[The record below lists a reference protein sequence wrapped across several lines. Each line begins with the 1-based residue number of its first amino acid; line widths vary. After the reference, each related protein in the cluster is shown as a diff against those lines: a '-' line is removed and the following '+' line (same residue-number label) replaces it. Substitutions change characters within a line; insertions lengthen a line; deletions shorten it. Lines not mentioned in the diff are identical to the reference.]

1 MAQPTISPNPFLST
15 LKAADAVPAVL
26 HPLVL
31 LSISDHITRHTLR
44 KQQGPVVGALLGQQN
59 GRQVTLE
66 HTFDF
71 AVDKDNEGKAQFDET
86 WFKDRV
92 EQSMSPPPKICASLW
107 WPIVQ
112 KTRKNE

>member
-1 MAQPTISPNPFLST
+1 MGPSTTPSNPFLST
-15 LKAADAVPAVL
+15 VKAADAVPAVL

-44 KQQGPVVGALLGQQN
+44 KQPGPVVGALLGQQN

-71 AVDKDNEGKAQFDET
+71 VVDKNDGGDARFSAV
-86 WFKDRV
+86 WFNDRID
-92 EQSMSPPPKICASLW
+92 QSAFNASLRFW
-107 WPIVQ
+107 HVIKSLTHSQ
-112 KTRKNE
+112 